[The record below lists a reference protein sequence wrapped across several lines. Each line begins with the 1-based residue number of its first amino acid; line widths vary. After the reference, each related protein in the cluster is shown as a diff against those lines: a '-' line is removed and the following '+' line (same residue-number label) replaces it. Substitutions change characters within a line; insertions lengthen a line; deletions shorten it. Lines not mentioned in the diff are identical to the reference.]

1 MTSDRRA
8 FLAGLAALA
17 AAQAPL
23 RAAAHSAAHHA
34 QGAAGGGPV
43 SAAADAIDLS
53 PASRTLARYAPPHA
67 PLVDHRGRPFDPAAE
82 LARPGPVAL
91 NFIFTTC
98 PGVCP
103 MLSAIMAA
111 LADALGPDLARVRL
125 WSVTLDPDTDT
136 PQVLADYAAL
146 WDAPPSWRFLTG
158 APAAV
163 NAMRAAFDAL
173 DDNKMAHRA
182 LTLAR
187 LDGDRWARHEGP
199 VAPETLAAEM
209 RASLAAG

>member
-1 MTSDRRA
+1 MSETTDRRA
-8 FLAGLAALA
+8 VLAGLAALA
-17 AAQAPL
+17 AAQSPL
-23 RAAAHSAAHHA
+23 RAAAQAAHHH
-34 QGAAGGGPV
+34 GHGGPV
-43 SAAADAIDLS
+43 SAHGDEIDLS
-53 PASRTLARYAPPHA
+53 PASRTRAWHVAPHA
-67 PLVDHRGRPFDPAAE
+67 ALVDHRGVAFDPAAA

-111 LADALGPDLARVRL
+111 LADALGPDLARARL

-136 PQVLADYAAL
+136 PEALADYAAL
-146 WDAPPSWRFLTG
+146 WDAPPEWRFLTG

-163 NAMRAAFDAL
+163 NAVRGAFGAL

-182 LTLAR
+182 LTLVR
-187 LDGDRWARHEGP
+187 LDGDLWARHEGP

-209 RASLAAG
+209 RAALASG